1 MNLILSILITAIMS
15 IFFSNNIKKHKNFY
29 YILAA
34 IVALLTLAFEI
45 YKISTGTK
53 PNHNFIIT
61 LESTSAKGILSIA
74 FFILV
79 MYAGALNNKWNI
91 TKKLLKIRSELAI
104 IASILMLP
112 HGLVYGYKF
121 VFLTLPKFIAA
132 GNFPILYLSVSVIGI
147 IAFIL
152 MIPLFITSFMK
163 VRKKMNAKTWKKLQR
178 WAYLFYLLAYLHV
191 FILLVNKD
199 TINWTK
205 LITYTSVFG
214 IYTLLK
220 IMKCFNKKTC

>member
-1 MNLILSILITAIMS
+1 
-15 IFFSNNIKKHKNFY
+15 
-29 YILAA
+29 
-34 IVALLTLAFEI
+34 
-45 YKISTGTK
+45 
-53 PNHNFIIT
+53 
-61 LESTSAKGILSIA
+61 
-74 FFILV
+74 
-79 MYAGALNNKWNI
+79 
-91 TKKLLKIRSELAI
+91 
-104 IASILMLP
+104 
-112 HGLVYGYKF
+112 
-121 VFLTLPKFIAA
+121 
-132 GNFPILYLSVSVIGI
+132 
-147 IAFIL
+147 

-214 IYTLLK
+214 IYTLLR